1 MNLKQNINYILLVL
15 VEIYNVNIGKM
26 SPNILCFNV
35 DNIKLLTFSFPRHDN
50 IERKQL
56 LDYNWKFAPGDHLLL
71 KVINNKK

>member
-1 MNLKQNINYILLVL
+1 MRFTMLTGEKRTQIFFALMLIIL
-15 VEIYNVNIGKM
+15 
-26 SPNILCFNV
+26 SC
-35 DNIKLLTFSFPRHDN
+35 LTFSFPGHDS